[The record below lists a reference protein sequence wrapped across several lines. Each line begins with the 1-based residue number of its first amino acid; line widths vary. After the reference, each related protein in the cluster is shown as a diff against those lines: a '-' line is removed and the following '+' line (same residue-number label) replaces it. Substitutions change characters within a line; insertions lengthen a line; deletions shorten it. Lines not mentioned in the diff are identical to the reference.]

1 LRLKEGDQHLLE
13 KKLKHNRVKD
23 LMEAQGGN
31 GIFYIPDREHFQ
43 LANPEWKND
52 VWPEFMDGKN
62 VFDFVDPDILRKL
75 ERIEKEEDEIRN
87 KMDVESDDEGRDS
100 SSDLSEDMIE
110 AHEEVMENKRK
121 IKKKTSV
128 SYWKYCSQE
137 SKRFNC
143 Y

>member
-1 LRLKEGDQHLLE
+1 MYGLNLWM
-13 KKLKHNRVKD
+13 V
-23 LMEAQGGN
+23 
-31 GIFYIPDREHFQ
+31 
-43 LANPEWKND
+43 
-52 VWPEFMDGKN
+52 KN